1 MQVAEGEQT
10 TAVKHLSIGEKKNNN
25 IWDYFSSQNNQMHK
39 HQYGSDFQTHYLVL
53 LAPLFYCCGHN

>member
-25 IWDYFSSQNNQMHK
+25 IWDYFSSQNNPMHK
-39 HQYGSDFQTHYLVL
+39 HQYGGDFQVKPIKPITWCY
-53 LAPLFYCCGHN
+53 